1 MNAVCVYCGSSFGA
15 KPAYAEAT
23 RQLAIALAER
33 KLRVVYGGASA
44 GLMGLLAD
52 TALEHGG
59 EVVGVIPRVLVDRE
73 VAHRGLTELHVVAS
87 MHERKAKMA
96 ELSDGFIALPGG
108 IGTLEELIE
117 VYTWSYLGIH
127 DKPLGLVNT
136 DGYYDGFTR
145 LPRPFGRAKASC
157 ARKPARACVSRPR
170 PRCCWTPW
178 SAPGR
183 DASIGDDARFGPG
196 VAAGTFALRAWP
208 VFQPAPRRQVSLAR

>member
-23 RQLAIALAER
+23 KQLAIALAER
-33 KLRVVYGGASA
+33 NLRVVYGGASA

-52 TALEHGG
+52 TVLENGG
-59 EVVGVIPRVLVDRE
+59 EVEGVIPRVLVERE
-73 VAHRGLTELHVVAS
+73 VAHRGLTELHVVES

-136 DGYYDGFTR
+136 DGYYDGLTAFLDHSVSEGFLRPQTR
-145 LPRPFGRAKASC
+145 ASLL
-157 ARKPARACVSRPR
+157 
-170 PRCCWTPW
+170 
-178 SAPGR
+178 
-183 DASIGDDARFGPG
+183 
-196 VAAGTFALRAWP
+196 VA
-208 VFQPAPRRQVSLAR
+208 PAPAALVDELVRTRT

>member
-33 KLRVVYGGASA
+33 KLRIVYGGASA

-73 VAHRGLTELHVVAS
+73 IAHRGLTELHVVDS
-87 MHERKAKMA
+87 MHERKARMA

-136 DGYYDGFTR
+136 DGYYDGLTAFLDHSVTEGFLRPQTR
-145 LPRPFGRAKASC
+145 ASLLV
-157 ARKPARACVSRPR
+157 APDPATLLDELVRPR
-170 PRCCWTPW
+170 T
-178 SAPGR
+178 
-183 DASIGDDARFGPG
+183 
-196 VAAGTFALRAWP
+196 
-208 VFQPAPRRQVSLAR
+208 

>member
-1 MNAVCVYCGSSFGA
+1 
-15 KPAYAEAT
+15 
-23 RQLAIALAER
+23 
-33 KLRVVYGGASA
+33 
-44 GLMGLLAD
+44 MGLLAD

-127 DKPLGLVNT
+127 SKPLGLVNT
-136 DGYYDGFTR
+136 DGYYDGFTAF
-145 LPRPFGRAKASC
+145 LDHSVTEGFLRPQTRS
-157 ARKPARACVSRPR
+157 SL
-170 PRCCWTPW
+170 TI
-178 SAPGR
+178 AP
-183 DASIGDDARFGPG
+183 DGP
-196 VAAGTFALRAWP
+196 
-208 VFQPAPRRQVSLAR
+208 SLLVDWLSSS